1 MTKKTHSSQPEQD
14 RAFAHEV
21 TAMIDRIK
29 QGLQLCGNDIDL
41 VGIDQNRVVT
51 VRVRAQGEDQE
62 QAHDVLETGITEM
75 IRQRIPQAKD
85 IVAV

>member
-1 MTKKTHSSQPEQD
+1 MPKQTRRNQPEQD
-14 RAFAHEV
+14 HAFAHEV

-29 QGLQLCGNDIDL
+29 QGLQVCGNDIDL

-51 VRVRAQGEDQE
+51 VRVRTQTEDQD
-62 QAHDVLETGITEM
+62 QVHDVLETGITEM
-75 IRQRIPQAKD
+75 IRQRIPQAKE